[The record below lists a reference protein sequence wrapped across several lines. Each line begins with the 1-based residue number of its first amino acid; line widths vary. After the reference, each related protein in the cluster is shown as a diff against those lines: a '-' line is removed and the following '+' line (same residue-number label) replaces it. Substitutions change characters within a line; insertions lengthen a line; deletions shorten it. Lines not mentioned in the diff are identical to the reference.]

1 MNYKGRIAMDKH
13 DKKRLGEIVRKL
25 AGLNSTSDLSA
36 REQSDYERL
45 GAQWAREQSKARE
58 NYGF

>member
-1 MNYKGRIAMDKH
+1 MEKSDE
-13 DKKRLGEIVRKL
+13 KRLGEIVRKL

-36 REQSDYERL
+36 RDQSDYERL
-45 GAQWAREQSKARE
+45 GAQYDREQPKARE

>member
-1 MNYKGRIAMDKH
+1 MKVH
-13 DKKRLGEIVRKL
+13 DKKRLDEIVRKL

-36 REQSDYERL
+36 REQRDYERL
-45 GAQWAREQSKARE
+45 GAQWEREQPKSRE